1 MIGSLYSGI
10 SGLKANA
17 STMSVIGDN
26 IANVNTTGFKSS
38 SVSFANIFAA
48 TLGSGENEIGRGV
61 VLKDVVQNWESGA
74 LENTNSTTDLSI
86 NGQGMFL
93 VSDPRDGNQYFTRAG
108 NFQFDRNDQLVTN
121 DGMQVQGYQI
131 DPVTGAVLGI
141 GNITLPAG
149 TNNPNETTQLGMA
162 LNLDG
167 SAADT
172 TTYDTTITVYD
183 SLGNPV
189 ELTFNFVRDLSGA
202 TPAWDWSVT
211 PSRGA
216 SATTGTLTFNVDG
229 SLATPAADPTINI
242 TGLTGATNPLDIN
255 WVLTDG
261 SVTGYAGNSSK
272 TAQNQDGYSSGSL
285 QGIEVDEYG
294 IFTGLYSNGVQT
306 PFAQIALADFASYT
320 GLSKMGS
327 NLYAASTASGQP
339 LIGTAGTA
347 GMGSVTSG
355 ALEMSN
361 VDLASEFVD
370 MITTQRAFQANS
382 RVITSSD
389 DMLAELINIK
399 R

>member
-26 IANVNTTGFKSS
+26 IANVNTNGFKSS
-38 SVSFANIFAA
+38 TVSFANIFAA
-48 TLGSGENEIGRGV
+48 SLGSSENEIGRGV
-61 VLKDVVQNWESGA
+61 VLSDVTQNWESGA
-74 LENTNSTTDLSI
+74 LENTNNATDLSI
-86 NGQGMFL
+86 NGQGLFI
-93 VSDPRDGNQYFTRAG
+93 VTDPRDGNQYFTRAG
-108 NFQFDRNDQLVTN
+108 NFEFDRTDMLVTS

-131 DPVTGAVLGI
+131 DPLTGAVLGI
-141 GNITLPAG
+141 GNITLPPG
-149 TNNPNETTQLGMA
+149 TNNPNETTELNMA

-183 SLGNPV
+183 SLGSPV
-189 ELTFNFVRDLSGA
+189 ELTFNFVRDLAGA
-202 TPAWDWSVT
+202 TPEWDWSIT

-216 SATTGTLTFNVDG
+216 CATTGTLTFDANGV
-229 SLATPAADPTINI
+229 LATPAADPTINV
-242 TGLTGATNPLDIN
+242 TGLTGATDPLDIT
-255 WVLTDG
+255 WLLTDG
-261 SVTGYAGNSSK
+261 SVTGYAGSSSK
-272 TAQNQDGYSSGSL
+272 TAQSQDGYSSGSL

-306 PFAQIALADFASYT
+306 DFAQIALADFPSYT

-327 NLYAASTASGQP
+327 NLYAASTTSGQP

-347 GMGSVTSG
+347 GMGSITSG

>member
-38 SVSFANIFAA
+38 TVSFANIFAS
-48 TLGSGENEIGRGV
+48 TLGSAENEIGRGV
-61 VLKDVVQNWESGA
+61 VLSDVVQNWQSGA
-74 LENTNSTTDLSI
+74 LENTNSNTDLSI

-93 VSDPRDGNQYFTRAG
+93 VSDPRDGNQFFTRAG
-108 NFQFDRNDQLVTN
+108 NFQFDRNNELVTQ
-121 DGMQVQGYQI
+121 DGMLVQGYQI
-131 DPVTGAVLGI
+131 DPAGAVLGI

-149 TNNPNETTQLGMA
+149 TNNPNETTQLNMA

-183 SLGNPV
+183 SIGSPV
-189 ELTFNFVRDLSGA
+189 ELTFNFVRDTVA
-202 TPAWDWSVT
+202 VPPEWDWSIT

-216 SATTGTLTFNVDG
+216 VATTGTLTFDVNGD
-229 SLATPAADPTINI
+229 LATPAADPAINV
-242 TGLTGATNPLDIN
+242 TGLTGAIDPLDIN
-255 WVLTDG
+255 WILTDG
-261 SVTGYAGNSSK
+261 SVTGYAGSSSK
-272 TAQNQDGYSSGSL
+272 TAQSQDGYSSGSL
-285 QGIEVDEYG
+285 QGIEVDEFG

-306 PFAQIALADFASYT
+306 PFAQIALADFPSYT

-327 NLYAASTASGQP
+327 NMYAASTSSGQP

>member
-38 SVSFANIFAA
+38 TVSFANIFAA
-48 TLGSGENEIGRGV
+48 TLGSSENEIGRGV
-61 VLKDVVQNWESGA
+61 VLSDVVQNWQSGA
-74 LENTNSTTDLSI
+74 LENTNSSTDLSI

-93 VSDPRDGNQYFTRAG
+93 VTDPTDGNQYFTRAG
-108 NFQFDRNDQLVTN
+108 NFQFDLNGDLSTS

-131 DPVTGAVLGI
+131 DPTGAVLGM

-149 TNNPNETTQLGMA
+149 TNNPNETTQLNMA

-167 SAADT
+167 SALDT

-183 SLGNPV
+183 SLGSPV

-202 TPAWDWSVT
+202 TPAWDWSIT

-216 SATTGTLTFNVDG
+216 CATSGTLTFDTSGN
-229 SLATPAADPTINI
+229 LATPAADPTINI
-242 TGLTGATNPLDIN
+242 TGLTGATDPLDIA

-261 SVTGYAGNSSK
+261 SVTGYAGSSSK
-272 TAQNQDGYSSGSL
+272 TAQIQDGFSSGSL

-306 PFAQIALADFASYT
+306 PFAQIALADFPSYT
-320 GLSKMGS
+320 GLSKVGS
-327 NLYAASTASGQP
+327 NMYTASTSSGQP